1 MDEIDAQR
9 TISKMYRGK
18 KQRDE
23 YRDLRDEEA
32 RQQWVDYYVH
42 TGQLDA
48 ARELGWDG
56 EPVGDAEAAPPSED
70 AEAQAAA
77 KIQAIIRGKAT
88 RDDYQDTRDEVAR
101 KQWVAYYLSLG
112 DKDGAR
118 ELGWEEGDDV
128 GEAPAEKPDALL
140 PPPAVPTATSPAVPK
155 LDTAKLSEGPSASE
169 EAGGD
174 DAAGDALTDAQTAL
188 AKAEEDAVI
197 FSPRWFGQ
205 VWGALTDRGGKP
217 KMTDEAA
224 AIIAQSWARV
234 MLARL
239 AVNDTS
245 RRYKLLQLYAKVEE
259 KNAVVIQ
266 RAFRNAS
273 MARGGATLAAPV
285 DLVKAASASAP
296 APAPAKKG
304 PTVAEPNGALA
315 GALYKRSQN
324 FPVYQKRYMRVAG
337 GAIRYRVGDVDGT
350 GGGEEKAVPLDTVT
364 KVYISSPNRYEF
376 VVVTSHASRANGAL
390 TLRAET
396 EKQLNAWVNGL
407 DALTSPK

>member
-155 LDTAKLSEGPSASE
+155 LD
-169 EAGGD
+169 
-174 DAAGDALTDAQTAL
+174 
-188 AKAEEDAVI
+188 
-197 FSPRWFGQ
+197 GQ
-205 VWGALTDRGGKP
+205 
-217 KMTDEAA
+217 
-224 AIIAQSWARV
+224 
-234 MLARL
+234 
-239 AVNDTS
+239 
-245 RRYKLLQLYAKVEE
+245 RR
-259 KNAVVIQ
+259 
-266 RAFRNAS
+266 
-273 MARGGATLAAPV
+273 
-285 DLVKAASASAP
+285 
-296 APAPAKKG
+296 
-304 PTVAEPNGALA
+304 
-315 GALYKRSQN
+315 
-324 FPVYQKRYMRVAG
+324 
-337 GAIRYRVGDVDGT
+337 
-350 GGGEEKAVPLDTVT
+350 
-364 KVYISSPNRYEF
+364 
-376 VVVTSHASRANGAL
+376 
-390 TLRAET
+390 
-396 EKQLNAWVNGL
+396 
-407 DALTSPK
+407 